1 MIRDEY
7 TEVKKINNFVTQ
19 VTSNQA
25 LYSKKNLM
33 ISVDKIKQEVQV
45 IQTVQHP
52 YILPLK

>member
-33 ISVDKIKQEVQV
+33 MSVDKIKQEVQV